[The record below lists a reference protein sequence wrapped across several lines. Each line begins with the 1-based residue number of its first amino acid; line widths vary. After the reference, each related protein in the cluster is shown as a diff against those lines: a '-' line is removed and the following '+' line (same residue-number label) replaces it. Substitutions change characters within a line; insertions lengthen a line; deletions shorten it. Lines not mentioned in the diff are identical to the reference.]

1 MPVQTTGRPLD
12 EAGEPTAGPA
22 LEIEPDGR
30 AMELFAESPHA
41 LASSPGMG
49 MWSTILRYPESNEAE
64 TPAMVVWLS
73 PEATALPAHVH
84 ASRTEAFRPAR
95 GELTVVV
102 DDTPHHI
109 GTGEEYTVEPGDPHY
124 FRNDTDDF
132 VAFEVE
138 VPWTRTIDTQYMTAG
153 LDHEGYFGAD
163 GEYGEPD
170 FVQGLLLAEY
180 VSAETRIPIAPR
192 LVQQALWATV
202 NRIARLTGRRAMDE
216 RYLRDRFWES
226 HVEQPDSHEASGTR

>member
-1 MPVQTTGRPLD
+1 MVVQTTGRPLD
-12 EAGEPTAGPA
+12 DTGQPTKGPA
-22 LEIEPDGR
+22 LEIDPEGR
-30 AMELFAESPHA
+30 AMELFSDSPHS

-49 MWSTILRYPESNEAE
+49 MWSTILRYPEPGEAG
-64 TPAMVVWLS
+64 TPAMLVWLS

-84 ASRTEAFRPAR
+84 TSRTETFRPVR
-95 GELTVVV
+95 GEPTVVV
-102 DDTPHHI
+102 DDTPHRLGI
-109 GTGEEYTVEPGDPHY
+109 GDEFTVEPGDPHY

-132 VAFEVE
+132 VAFQVD
-138 VPWTRTIDTQYMTAG
+138 VPWKKTIDTQYMTAG

-180 VSAETRIPIAPR
+180 VKEETRITIAPHV
-192 LVQQALWATV
+192 VQRALWASV
-202 NRIARLTGRRAMDE
+202 ARIARLTGRKAMDK

-226 HVEQPDSHEASGTR
+226 NVEQPDI